1 MSAAPATLGAMST
14 VTVALATQ
22 RALAESAALRLLRAQ
37 NAPALSNGGHYDSAL
52 VQGM

>member
-1 MSAAPATLGAMST
+1 MDMTARREAINLMVGALMLVAATMSVHEA
-14 VTVALATQ
+14 Q
-22 RALAESAALRLLRAQ
+22 ERAQ